1 MLSPAEC
8 QDGSG
13 ILELHPDGYG
23 FLRGASLTPS
33 NRDIYVSMAQVRRF
47 SLRTGDFVTGKVR
60 PQRDDDKYSAMLY
73 ITEVNGC
80 PADSVANRPAFDALT
95 PCYPHE
101 HITLEVEGGSSE
113 FLDMRLIDLV
123 APIGFGQRGLIH
135 CPPAVDKAH
144 LLSSIANAAS
154 ICHPDAVVMTLLLW
168 LSNRVY
174 VAEHLGNVIPLIILG
189 CVVNSFCVPS
199 ILLVTFHRSWV
210 EKIVQWGIRFL
221 TKIHICKKPEQWQ
234 ASAETTIEHFHG
246 SLMDLV
252 HHPMHLLAQLVISVV
267 EMSCLMVVPLLVYRA
282 MGLTDTPWYHVLTV
296 SFLLFVSASYTPLPG
311 ASGAQEGGFLVYFG
325 SVFTGG
331 TVSVALLVWRFI
343 TYYLCLLVGCADSI
357 FTSLRKRVKPIR
369 HEKKGQTKE
378 QS

>member
-1 MLSPAEC
+1 MPVVGDAAAAALTGAAAAVQLLKGSLALAALLALGASFTPILLHCLLYSLAFSGAGIAALAGGQKQCGRLCRLYAEGAGLC
-8 QDGSG
+8 T
-13 ILELHPDGYG
+13 
-23 FLRGASLTPS
+23 FLRMEGYKVSLNTATHFSFAGIYYANVTPGS
-33 NRDIYVSMAQVRRF
+33 SGGQPMQIYLMS
-47 SLRTGDFVTGKVR
+47 
-60 PQRDDDKYSAMLY
+60 QRA
-73 ITEVNGC
+73 I
-80 PADSVANRPAFDALT
+80 PAGVATSALT
-95 PCYPHE
+95 ARYFFNQL
-101 HITLEVEGGSSE
+101 TL
-113 FLDMRLIDLV
+113 
-123 APIGFGQRGLIH
+123 
-135 CPPAVDKAH
+135 
-144 LLSSIANAAS
+144 
-154 ICHPDAVVMTLLLW
+154 VVMTLLLW

-282 MGLTDTPWYHVLTV
+282 MDLTGTPWYHVLTV

>member
-1 MLSPAEC
+1 MQSKKKMIVNTVFLVA
-8 QDGSG
+8 
-13 ILELHPDGYG
+13 IFALTIYG
-23 FLRGASLTPS
+23 VFHGEDLGAMMEAMRRADVRWLLPGLLCVVFFIWGESIIIWYMMHSFQIPVKRRTCFLFSSVGFFFSCITPS
-33 NRDIYVSMAQVRRF
+33 ASGGQPMQIYLMS
-47 SLRTGDFVTGKVR
+47 
-60 PQRDDDKYSAMLY
+60 QRS
-73 ITEVNGC
+73 I
-80 PADSVANRPAFDALT
+80 PAGVATSALT
-95 PCYPHE
+95 ARYFFNQL
-101 HITLEVEGGSSE
+101 TL
-113 FLDMRLIDLV
+113 
-123 APIGFGQRGLIH
+123 
-135 CPPAVDKAH
+135 
-144 LLSSIANAAS
+144 
-154 ICHPDAVVMTLLLW
+154 VVMTLLLW

-282 MGLTDTPWYHVLTV
+282 MDLTGTPWYHVLTV

>member
-1 MLSPAEC
+1 MKKKKWGRILSIGFILLSMLIVVLIAFNNPELMNAWDVLFTLDKRWLLLCLLAMVGYVYAEGAGLC
-8 QDGSG
+8 T
-13 ILELHPDGYG
+13 
-23 FLRGASLTPS
+23 FLRMQ
-33 NRDIYVSMAQVRRF
+33 IYLMS
-47 SLRTGDFVTGKVR
+47 
-60 PQRDDDKYSAMLY
+60 QRS
-73 ITEVNGC
+73 I
-80 PADSVANRPAFDALT
+80 PAGVATSALT
-95 PCYPHE
+95 ARYFFNQL
-101 HITLEVEGGSSE
+101 TL
-113 FLDMRLIDLV
+113 
-123 APIGFGQRGLIH
+123 
-135 CPPAVDKAH
+135 
-144 LLSSIANAAS
+144 
-154 ICHPDAVVMTLLLW
+154 VVMTLLLW

-282 MGLTDTPWYHVLTV
+282 MGLTGTPWYHVLTV

>member
-1 MLSPAEC
+1 LKKKKWGRILSIGFILLSMLVVVLIAFNNPELMNAWDVLFTLDKRWLLLCLLAMVGYVYAEGAGLC
-8 QDGSG
+8 T
-13 ILELHPDGYG
+13 
-23 FLRGASLTPS
+23 FLRMEGYKVSLNTATHFSFAGIYYANVTPGS
-33 NRDIYVSMAQVRRF
+33 SGGQPMQIYLMS
-47 SLRTGDFVTGKVR
+47 
-60 PQRDDDKYSAMLY
+60 QRS
-73 ITEVNGC
+73 I
-80 PADSVANRPAFDALT
+80 PAGVATSALT
-95 PCYPHE
+95 ARYFFNQL
-101 HITLEVEGGSSE
+101 TL
-113 FLDMRLIDLV
+113 
-123 APIGFGQRGLIH
+123 
-135 CPPAVDKAH
+135 
-144 LLSSIANAAS
+144 
-154 ICHPDAVVMTLLLW
+154 VVMTLLLW

-282 MGLTDTPWYHVLTV
+282 MDLTGTPWYHVLTV

-311 ASGAQEGGFLVYFG
+311 ASGAQEGGFLVYFA

>member
-1 MLSPAEC
+1 MKKKKWGRILSIGFILLSMLIVVLIAFNNPELMNAWDVLFTLDKRWLLLCLLAMVGYVYAEGAGLC
-8 QDGSG
+8 T
-13 ILELHPDGYG
+13 
-23 FLRGASLTPS
+23 FLRMEGYKVSLNTATHFSFAGIYYANVTPGS
-33 NRDIYVSMAQVRRF
+33 SGGQPMQIYLMS
-47 SLRTGDFVTGKVR
+47 
-60 PQRDDDKYSAMLY
+60 QRS
-73 ITEVNGC
+73 I
-80 PADSVANRPAFDALT
+80 PAGVATSALT
-95 PCYPHE
+95 ARYFFNQL
-101 HITLEVEGGSSE
+101 TL
-113 FLDMRLIDLV
+113 
-123 APIGFGQRGLIH
+123 
-135 CPPAVDKAH
+135 
-144 LLSSIANAAS
+144 
-154 ICHPDAVVMTLLLW
+154 VVMTLLLW

-267 EMSCLMVVPLLVYRA
+267 EMSCLMVVPLLVYHA
-282 MGLTDTPWYHVLTV
+282 MGLTGTPWYHVLTV

-325 SVFTGG
+325 SVLPAARCPSRCWCGG
-331 TVSVALLVWRFI
+331 LSLI
-343 TYYLCLLVGCADSI
+343 ICA
-357 FTSLRKRVKPIR
+357 
-369 HEKKGQTKE
+369 
-378 QS
+378 